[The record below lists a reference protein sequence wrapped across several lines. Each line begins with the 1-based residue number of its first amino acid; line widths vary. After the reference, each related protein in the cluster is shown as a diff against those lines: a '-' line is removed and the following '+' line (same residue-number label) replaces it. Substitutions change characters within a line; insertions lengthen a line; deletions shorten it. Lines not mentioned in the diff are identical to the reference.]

1 VGAHRATDYDLLQ
14 ITFYGLGTGLPEEH
28 FSGGGQL
35 MEPVGKDASV
45 YLWIMLSA
53 AMIAVAAAGGL
64 LN

>member
-1 VGAHRATDYDLLQ
+1 
-14 ITFYGLGTGLPEEH
+14 
-28 FSGGGQL
+28 

-53 AMIAVAAAGGL
+53 AMIAVAVASGL